1 MTSRNSSNIRSFYG
15 PLLMSRQ
22 VGMNSGTSLSYKLQQ
37 LLHLLRSP
45 HRETW
50 TRLGLLLVLRLAG
63 SLEASRSLSSLFC
76 RLITCRTYYQ
86 ISFVSS
92 FYPLPRTNHLIFI
105 LVKGFTLFGW
115 WFFGRR
121 RFIFFADKDL
131 GQIEVSRR
139 VDEKMDAILTL
150 DHKD

>member
-92 FYPLPRTNHLIFI
+92 FYPLPRTNHLTSSSLRDLPFSDGGFSEGAVLFSSPTRTLAKSK
-105 LVKGFTLFGW
+105 LV
-115 WFFGRR
+115 
-121 RFIFFADKDL
+121 
-131 GQIEVSRR
+131 E
-139 VDEKMDAILTL
+139 ELTRKWMPFL
-150 DHKD
+150 L